1 MVLEMMFR
9 KKNGLT
15 NRQMLAICT
24 KFQCKK
30 NEFVAHR
37 LMEGYLVAVH
47 NKEYRV
53 KFSDGWFSKIVY
65 VKEVQR
71 RVGKRI

>member
-1 MVLEMMFR
+1 MFR

-15 NRQMLAICT
+15 NRQVLAICT

-37 LMEGYLVAVH
+37 LSDGYLVAVN

-53 KFSDGWFSKIVY
+53 KFSEGFFQKLY
-65 VKEVQR
+65 MQKKCNGKELGNR
-71 RVGKRI
+71 E

>member
-1 MVLEMMFR
+1 MSKMFR

-15 NRQMLAICT
+15 NRQVLAICT

-30 NEFVAHR
+30 NEFAAHR
-37 LMEGYLVAVH
+37 LSDGYLVAVN

-53 KFSDGWFSKIVY
+53 KFSEGFFSKIVY
-65 VKEVQR
+65 AKKVQR
-71 RVGKRI
+71 KGARKA

>member
-1 MVLEMMFR
+1 MMFR

-15 NRQMLAICT
+15 NRQVLAICT

-37 LMEGYLVAVH
+37 LIDGYLVAVH

-53 KFSDGWFSKIVY
+53 KFSESFFSKIVY
-65 VKEVQR
+65 VREVQR
-71 RVGKRI
+71 KVGHKL

>member
-1 MVLEMMFR
+1 MSKMFR

-15 NRQMLAICT
+15 NRQVLAICT

-30 NEFVAHR
+30 NECVAHR
-37 LMEGYLVAVH
+37 LSDGYLVAVN

-53 KFSDGWFSKIVY
+53 KFSEGFFSKIVY
-65 VKEVQR
+65 AKEVQR
-71 RVGKRI
+71 KGARKS

>member
-1 MVLEMMFR
+1 MSKMFR

-15 NRQMLAICT
+15 NRQVLAICT

-37 LMEGYLVAVH
+37 LSDGYLVAVN

-53 KFSDGWFSKIVY
+53 KFSEGFFSKLIY
-65 VKEVQR
+65 AKEVQR
-71 RVGKRI
+71 KGARKS